1 MYYFINNNIR
11 VRICES
17 KTFFVNI
24 KNNVIYNINT
34 DAYLYLKKKL
44 DENLTVEELINCK
57 TEFRNFIDN
66 LIEVGVI
73 EKNYED

>member
-1 MYYFINNNIR
+1 MNRLILI
-11 VRICES
+11 
-17 KTFFVNI
+17 
-24 KNNVIYNINT
+24 
-34 DAYLYLKKKL
+34 LKMRKKL

-57 TEFRNFIDN
+57 TEFRNFIEN